1 MEQPDKTLAARFFFK
16 NCAVSIHIPGELRI
30 SRSLKPSPDDV
41 VLNRNFYPENNPS
54 VFIGGHN
61 DFYRF
66 LDLSSPSNSDL
77 LRKLS
82 AIGYLLCNKL
92 PRTGFRCR
100 GFVCVN
106 DEENTC
112 ANGKSLFARAI
123 AELNNPAF
131 LSGRINRNRG
141 QFDLRGVD
149 ERTSIAILDGISIS
163 QANLNRLYLI
173 CPGEWRIA
181 RRGFQELVIE
191 REHAPYLLITTN
203 TPAHRFLIHGAAI
216 RRFVP
221 LGFSSFF
228 GVENPVHTYFG
239 HSFFSEWDEE
249 QWHLFDNFMFYCVL
263 EYLRSFSSGIDIFQT
278 I

>member
-1 MEQPDKTLAARFFFK
+1 MVQQDKTLAARFFFK
-16 NCAVSIHIPGELRI
+16 NCAVSIHLPGELRL
-30 SRSLKPSPDDV
+30 SRTLTPSPDDV
-41 VLNRNFYPENNPS
+41 VLNRNFCPENDPS
-54 VFIGGHN
+54 VFLGGNN
-61 DFYRF
+61 DFFHF
-66 LDLSSPSNSDL
+66 LVASSSSDSVF
-77 LRKLS
+77 RQKRS

-106 DEENTC
+106 DEENSC

-123 AELNNPAF
+123 AELNNTAF
-131 LSGRINRNRG
+131 LNGRINRNTG
-141 QFDLRGVD
+141 LFDLRGVD
-149 ERTSIAILDGISIS
+149 ERTMVAVLDGIHIS
-163 QANLNRLYLI
+163 QANLDRLYSI
-173 CPGEWRIA
+173 CPGDWRIC
-181 RRGFQELVIE
+181 RKGFPDLVIE
-191 REHAPYLLITTN
+191 RENAPYLLITTN
-203 TPAHRFLIHGAAI
+203 TPVHRFLIHGSAI

-221 LGFSSFF
+221 LGFSSSF

-239 HSFFSEWDEE
+239 HGFFSEWDEE

>member
-1 MEQPDKTLAARFFFK
+1 M
-16 NCAVSIHIPGELRI
+16 
-30 SRSLKPSPDDV
+30 
-41 VLNRNFYPENNPS
+41 VLNRNFYPENDPS
-54 VFIGGHN
+54 VFIGSHN

-66 LDLSSPSNSDL
+66 LDLSTPSNSDL

-106 DEENTC
+106 DEENSC

-123 AELNNPAF
+123 AECCHSAIIGGEYFHPLNF
-131 LSGRINRNRG
+131 FI
-141 QFDLRGVD
+141 FDRKVT
-149 ERTSIAILDGISIS
+149 EATSFVVIDGISV
-163 QANLNRLYLI
+163 NRTTIRRLFQFCTDDWLI
-173 CPGEWRIA
+173 NRKGLEP
-181 RRGFQELVIE
+181 LVLGHE
-191 REHAPYLLITTN
+191 MAPYFLFTTN
-203 TPAHRFLIHGAAI
+203 TPAHRFLRDCSAI

-228 GVENPVHTYFG
+228 GVDNPVHTYFG

>member
-1 MEQPDKTLAARFFFK
+1 MDQQDKTLAARFFFK
-16 NCAVSIHIPGELRI
+16 NCAVSIHLPGELRL
-30 SRSLKPSPDDV
+30 SRTLKPSLDDV
-41 VLNRNFYPENNPS
+41 VLNRNFCPENDPS
-54 VFIGGHN
+54 VFIGSHN

-66 LDLSSPSNSDL
+66 LDLSTPSNSDC

-106 DEENTC
+106 DEENSC

-131 LSGRINRNRG
+131 LNGRINRNTG
-141 QFDLRGVD
+141 LFDLRGVD
-149 ERTSIAILDGISIS
+149 ERTTVAVLDGIHIS
-163 QANLNRLYLI
+163 QTNLDRLYSI
-173 CPGEWRIA
+173 CPGDWRIH
-181 RRGFQELVIE
+181 RKGFPELVLE
-191 REHAPYLLITTN
+191 RDNAPYLLITTN
-203 TPAHRFLIHGAAI
+203 TPAHRFLIHGSAI

-239 HSFFSEWDEE
+239 HSFFSEWNEE

-263 EYLRSFSSGIDIFQT
+263 EYLRVFSSGIDIFQ
-278 I
+278 II